1 MGVLFTRPPYHS
13 DPLLTSMPTST
24 AVTRR
29 SPDLTSLAFLVVA
42 FLTGIAGALQTPTLS
57 LFLATEVQVRPS
69 MVGLFFTG
77 SAVIGILVS
86 QFLARRSDQKGDRKS
101 LIFLCCMLGALGCVL
116 FAWNR
121 NYYLLLIVGVMLTS
135 FGSTANPQM
144 FALAREH
151 ADRTGREAVMFSS
164 ILRAQVSLAWVIG
177 PPIAFALALGFGF
190 KVMYLAAAAAFI
202 LCGALVWKMLPS
214 MRKTQVT
221 TRATLEAPRQNRRDT
236 LLLFMACTFMW
247 TANGMYLI
255 NMPLYMV
262 HELQLSEKLAGIL
275 MGTAAGLEIP
285 TMLIAGMVAKRFG
298 KRMLMRCAVA
308 AGLLFYFGLLFITGT
323 WQLIALQLLNAA
335 FIGVL
340 AGIGMLYFQDL
351 MPGQAGAATTL
362 FTNTTRVG
370 WIIAGSVAGVV
381 AEIWSYHAVFYS
393 ALAMV
398 VSAVLCLWKL
408 KDA

>member
-1 MGVLFTRPPYHS
+1 MR
-13 DPLLTSMPTST
+13 TST
-24 AVTRR
+24 AITRR
-29 SPDLTSLAFLVVA
+29 LPDFTSLAFIVVA

-57 LFLATEVQVRPS
+57 LFLSTEVNVRPS

-86 QFLARRSDQKGDRKS
+86 QFLARRSDRKGDRKS
-101 LIFLCCMLGALGCVL
+101 LIFLCCMLGALACAL

-121 NYYLLLIVGVMLTS
+121 NYYLLLFVGVLLSS

-151 ADRTGREAVMFSS
+151 AERTGREAVMFSS

-190 KVMYLAAAAAFI
+190 QVMYLAAAATFI
-202 LCGALVWKMLPS
+202 LCGALVWKTLPS
-214 MRKTQVT
+214 MPKTPSAKG
-221 TRATLEAPRQNRRDT
+221 ATLEAPRQNRRDT
-236 LLLFMACTFMW
+236 LLLFAACTLMW

-262 HELQLSEKLAGIL
+262 QELHLPEKLAGIL

-285 TMLIAGMVAKRFG
+285 TMLLAGMVAKRFG
-298 KRMLMRCAVA
+298 KRFLMRCAVI
-308 AGLLFYFGLLFITGT
+308 AGVLFYAGLLFITGT
-323 WQLIALQLLNAA
+323 WQLIALQLLNAL

-370 WIIAGSVAGVV
+370 WIIAGSIAGSV
-381 AEIWSYHAVFYS
+381 AEIWNYHAVFYS

-398 VSAVLCLWKL
+398 IGAVICLWRL

>member
-1 MGVLFTRPPYHS
+1 MR
-13 DPLLTSMPTST
+13 TST

-29 SPDLTSLAFLVVA
+29 LPDFTSLAFIVVA

-57 LFLATEVQVRPS
+57 LFLSTEVKVRPS

-86 QFLARRSDQKGDRKS
+86 QFLARRSDRKGDRKS
-101 LIFLCCMLGALGCVL
+101 LIFLCCMLGALACAL

-121 NYYLLLIVGVMLTS
+121 NYYLLLFVGVLLSS

-151 ADRTGREAVMFSS
+151 AEHTGRETVMFSS

-190 KVMYLAAAAAFI
+190 QVMYLAAAATFI
-202 LCGALVWKMLPS
+202 LCGALVWKTLPS
-214 MRKTQVT
+214 MPKTSPAKG
-221 TRATLEAPRQNRRDT
+221 ATLEAPRQNRRNA
-236 LLLFMACTFMW
+236 LLLFAACTLMW

-262 HELQLSEKLAGIL
+262 QELHLPEKLAGIL

-285 TMLIAGMVAKRFG
+285 TMLLAGMVAKRFG
-298 KRMLMRCAVA
+298 KRFLMRCAVI
-308 AGLLFYFGLLFITGT
+308 AGVLFYTGLLFITGA
-323 WQLIALQLLNAA
+323 WQLIALQLLNAL

-370 WIIAGSVAGVV
+370 WIIAGSIAGSV
-381 AEIWSYHAVFYS
+381 AEIWNYHAVFYS

-398 VSAVLCLWKL
+398 LGAVLCLWRL
-408 KDA
+408 KAA